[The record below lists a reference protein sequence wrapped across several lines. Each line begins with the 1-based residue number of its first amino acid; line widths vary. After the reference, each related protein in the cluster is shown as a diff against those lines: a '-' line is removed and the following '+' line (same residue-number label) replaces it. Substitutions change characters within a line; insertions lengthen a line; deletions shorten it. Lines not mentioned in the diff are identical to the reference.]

1 MLVSLIDTRCQNEHT
16 MINVVICDDHKIVRE
31 GLSKIIANFP
41 DIKIIADDIASGEE
55 LLQRLRKVEPDLIVL
70 DVSLPGRSGLEV
82 LKQIKILYPDIKVL
96 VLSMYPED
104 QFAIRMLK
112 AGASGYL
119 HKDSAPEVLIE
130 AVRVIYNGGEYLS
143 PAITKL
149 LYREM
154 SSKNQELPHSS
165 LSDREY
171 EVFLAIGEGKPN
183 NQIASQLSLS
193 AKTISTYRARI
204 LNKMNMDNNSD
215 IIKYILLHNL
225 LPAN

>member
-1 MLVSLIDTRCQNEHT
+1 MVYCNQNSLI
-16 MINVVICDDHKIVRE
+16 MINIVLCDDHKIVRE

-41 DIKIIADDIASGEE
+41 DIKILADDIASGEE
-55 LLQRLRKVEPDLIVL
+55 LMQRLRKVEPDLIIL

-82 LKQIKILYPDIKVL
+82 LKQIKIMYPEVKVL

-130 AVRVIYNGGEYLS
+130 AIRTIYSGGEYLS
-143 PAITKL
+143 QAITKL

-154 SSKNQELPHSS
+154 SSKNQDLPHRT

-171 EVFLAIGEGKPN
+171 EVFLAIGEGKAN
-183 NQIASQLSLS
+183 NVIASQLSLS
-193 AKTISTYRARI
+193 AKTISTYRSRI
-204 LNKMNMDNNSD
+204 LTKMTMENNSD

-225 LPAN
+225 LPTT

>member
-1 MLVSLIDTRCQNEHT
+1 

-31 GLSKIIANFP
+31 GLSKIISNFP
-41 DIKIIADDIASGEE
+41 DISILADDIASGEE
-55 LLQRLRKVEPDLIVL
+55 LLQRLRNAQPDIIIL

-82 LKQIKILYPDIKVL
+82 LKQIKIFYPDIKVL

-130 AVRVIYNGGEYLS
+130 AIRTIQQGGEYLS

-154 SSKNQELPHSS
+154 NNKNQELPHKQ

-171 EVFLAIGEGKPN
+171 EVFLAIGEGKAN

-193 AKTISTYRARI
+193 AKTISTYRSRI
-204 LNKMNMDNNSD
+204 LSKMSMENNSD
-215 IIKYILLHNL
+215 MIKYILLHNL
-225 LPAN
+225 LPSA

>member
-1 MLVSLIDTRCQNEHT
+1 
-16 MINVVICDDHKIVRE
+16 MINIVICDDHKIVRE
-31 GLSKIIANFP
+31 GLSKIIDSFP
-41 DIKIIADDIASGEE
+41 DIKIIADDVASGEE
-55 LLQRLRKVEPDLIVL
+55 LMQRLRKVQPDLIVL

-82 LKQIKILYPDIKVL
+82 LKQIKIIYPEIKVL

-119 HKDSAPEVLIE
+119 HKDSEPEVLID
-130 AVRVIYNGGEYLS
+130 AIRTIHNGGEYLS

-154 SSKNQELPHSS
+154 SSKNQDLPHRA

-183 NQIASQLSLS
+183 NQIAAQLSLS
-193 AKTISTYRARI
+193 AKTISTYRSRI
-204 LNKMNMDNNSD
+204 LTKMNMENNSD
-215 IIKYILLHNL
+215 MIKYILLHNL
-225 LPAN
+225 IPTS

>member
-1 MLVSLIDTRCQNEHT
+1 

-41 DIKIIADDIASGEE
+41 DIHIIADDIASGEE
-55 LLQRLRKVEPDLIVL
+55 LLQRLRKTEPDIIVL

-82 LKQIKILYPDIKVL
+82 LKQVKIFYPDIKVL

-130 AVRVIYNGGEYLS
+130 AIRTIQNGSEYLS
-143 PAITKL
+143 PQITKL

-154 SSKNQELPHSS
+154 NNKNQELPHLT

-171 EVFLAIGEGKPN
+171 EVFLAIGEGKAN

-193 AKTISTYRARI
+193 AKTISTYRSRI
-204 LNKMNMDNNSD
+204 LTKLNMDNNSD

-225 LPAN
+225 IPTV

>member
-1 MLVSLIDTRCQNEHT
+1 

-41 DIKIIADDIASGEE
+41 DIHIIADDIASGEE
-55 LLQRLRKVEPDLIVL
+55 LLQRLRKTEPDIIVL

-82 LKQIKILYPDIKVL
+82 LKQVKIFYPEIKVL

-130 AVRVIYNGGEYLS
+130 AIRTIQNGGEYLS
-143 PAITKL
+143 PQITKL

-154 SSKNQELPHSS
+154 NNKNQELPHLT

-171 EVFLAIGEGKPN
+171 EVFLAIGEGKAN

-193 AKTISTYRARI
+193 AKTISTYRSRI
-204 LNKMNMDNNSD
+204 LTKLNMDNNSD

-225 LPAN
+225 IPTA

>member
-1 MLVSLIDTRCQNEHT
+1 
-16 MINVVICDDHKIVRE
+16 MINIVLCDDHKIVRQ
-31 GLSKIIANFP
+31 GLRQIISGYP
-41 DIKIIADDIASGEE
+41 DINILADDIASGEE
-55 LLQRLRKVEPDLIVL
+55 LLQRLRNLEPDMIIL

-82 LKQIKILYPDIKVL
+82 LKQVKIFYPDIKVL

-119 HKDSAPEVLIE
+119 HKDSEPDVLID
-130 AVRVIYNGGEYLS
+130 AIRTIHSGGEYLS
-143 PAITKL
+143 PQITKL

-154 SSKNQELPHSS
+154 NNKNQEMPHKM

-171 EVFLAIGEGKPN
+171 EVFLAIGDGKAN
-183 NQIASQLSLS
+183 NMIADQLKLS
-193 AKTISTYRARI
+193 AKTISTYRSRI
-204 LNKMNMDNNSD
+204 LTKMTMDNNSD

-225 LPAN
+225 SPAAEV

>member
-1 MLVSLIDTRCQNEHT
+1 

-204 LNKMNMDNNSD
+204 LNKMNMDNNSN
-215 IIKYILLHNL
+215 IIFMLSHFLL
-225 LPAN
+225 

>member
-1 MLVSLIDTRCQNEHT
+1 

-41 DIKIIADDIASGEE
+41 DIHIIADDIASGEE
-55 LLQRLRKVEPDLIVL
+55 LLQRLRKEQPDIIIL

-82 LKQIKILYPDIKVL
+82 LKQVKIFYPDIKVL

-119 HKDSAPEVLIE
+119 HKDSAPEVLID
-130 AVRVIYNGGEYLS
+130 AIRTIQSGGEYLS
-143 PAITKL
+143 PQITKL

-154 SSKNQELPHSS
+154 NNKNQELPHLT

-171 EVFLAIGEGKPN
+171 EVFLSIGEGKAN
-183 NQIASQLSLS
+183 NQIANQLSLS
-193 AKTISTYRARI
+193 AKTISTYRSRI
-204 LNKMNMDNNSD
+204 LTKLNMDNNSD
-215 IIKYILLHNL
+215 IIKYMLLHNL
-225 LPAN
+225 IPAT

>member
-1 MLVSLIDTRCQNEHT
+1 
-16 MINVVICDDHKIVRE
+16 MIQVVLCDDHKIVRD
-31 GLSKIIANFP
+31 GLSKIIGSFN
-41 DIKIIADDIASGEE
+41 DIEVIADDIASGEE
-55 LLQRLRKVEPDLIVL
+55 LLQRLRKTQPDVIVL

-82 LKQIKILYPDIKVL
+82 LKQIKIFYPDIKVL

-130 AVRVIYNGGEYLS
+130 AIRTIQDGGEYLS
-143 PAITKL
+143 PQITKL

-154 SSKNQELPHSS
+154 NNKNQELPHKQ
-165 LSDREY
+165 LSDREF
-171 EVFLAIGEGKPN
+171 EVFLAIGEGKAN
-183 NQIASQLSLS
+183 NHIANQLSLS
-193 AKTISTYRARI
+193 AKTISTYRSRI
-204 LNKMNMDNNSD
+204 LTKMTMDNNSE

-225 LPAN
+225 LPTA

>member
-1 MLVSLIDTRCQNEHT
+1 
-16 MINVVICDDHKIVRE
+16 MINTVICDDHKIVRE
-31 GLSKIIANFP
+31 GLSKILSNFP
-41 DIKIIADDIASGEE
+41 DIHVLADDIASGEE
-55 LLQRLRKVEPDLIVL
+55 LLQRLRKEQPDVIVL

-82 LKQIKILYPDIKVL
+82 LKQVKIFYPDIKVL

-119 HKDSAPEVLIE
+119 HKDSAPEVLID
-130 AVRVIYNGGEYLS
+130 AIRTVYSGGEYLS

-154 SSKNQELPHSS
+154 NNKNQDLPHKQ

-171 EVFLAIGEGKPN
+171 EVFLAIGEGKAN
-183 NQIASQLSLS
+183 NQIASQLKLS
-193 AKTISTYRARI
+193 AKTISTYRSRI
-204 LNKMNMDNNSD
+204 LTKMNMDNNSD

-225 LPAN
+225 IPTT

>member
-1 MLVSLIDTRCQNEHT
+1 
-16 MINVVICDDHKIVRE
+16 MINVVLCDDHKIVRQ
-31 GLSKIIANFP
+31 GLRQIISGYP
-41 DIKIIADDIASGEE
+41 DINILADDIASGEE
-55 LLQRLRKVEPDLIVL
+55 LLQRLRTLEPDLIIL

-82 LKQIKILYPDIKVL
+82 LKQVKIFYPDIHIL

-119 HKDSAPEVLIE
+119 HKDSEPDVLID
-130 AVRVIYNGGEYLS
+130 AIRTIDAGGEYLS
-143 PAITKL
+143 PQITKL

-154 SSKNQELPHSS
+154 NNKNQDLPHKL

-171 EVFLAIGEGKPN
+171 EVFLAIGDGKAN
-183 NQIASQLSLS
+183 NFIASQLKLS
-193 AKTISTYRARI
+193 AKTISTYRSRI
-204 LNKMNMDNNSD
+204 LTKMNMDNNSD

-225 LPAN
+225 SPTAQV

>member
-1 MLVSLIDTRCQNEHT
+1 
-16 MINVVICDDHKIVRE
+16 MISIAICDDHKIVRK
-31 GLSKIIANFP
+31 GLSMIISNFP

-55 LLQRLRKVEPDLIVL
+55 LLQRLRSAKPDLVIL

-82 LKQIKILYPDIKVL
+82 LKQIRILYPDLKVL

-119 HKDSAPEVLIE
+119 HKDSAPEMLIE
-130 AVRVIYNGGEYLS
+130 AIRNIYRGGEYLS
-143 PAITKL
+143 PSITKL

-154 SSKNQELPHSS
+154 SAKNQEMPHCS

-171 EVFLAIGEGKPN
+171 EVFLSIGEGKPN

-193 AKTISTYRARI
+193 AKTISTYRTRI
-204 LNKMNMDNNSD
+204 LNKMSMDNNSD

-225 LPAN
+225 IPAS

>member
-1 MLVSLIDTRCQNEHT
+1 

>member
-1 MLVSLIDTRCQNEHT
+1 
-16 MINVVICDDHKIVRE
+16 MIKVVICDDHKIVRQ
-31 GLSKIIANFP
+31 GIKQIIDGYP
-41 DIKIIADDIASGEE
+41 DIDILADDISSGEE
-55 LLQRLRKVEPDLIVL
+55 LLQRLRKIEPDVIIL

-82 LKQIKILYPDIKVL
+82 LKQVKIFYPDVNVL

-119 HKDSAPEVLIE
+119 HKDSEPEVLID
-130 AVRVIYNGGEYLS
+130 AIRTIHDGGEYLS
-143 PAITKL
+143 PQITKL

-154 SSKNQELPHSS
+154 NNKNQDLPHKT

-183 NQIASQLSLS
+183 NFIAAQLKLS
-193 AKTISTYRARI
+193 AKTISTYRSRI
-204 LNKMNMDNNSD
+204 LTKMNMDNNSD

-225 LPAN
+225 SPVAQM

>member
-1 MLVSLIDTRCQNEHT
+1 
-16 MINVVICDDHKIVRE
+16 MINAIICDDHKIVRE

-41 DIKIIADDIASGEE
+41 DINILADDIASGEE
-55 LLQRLRKVEPDLIVL
+55 LLQRLRKVQPDIIVL

-82 LKQIKILYPDIKVL
+82 LKQIKIFYPEIKVL

-119 HKDSAPEVLIE
+119 HKDSAPDVLIDAIRTIHE
-130 AVRVIYNGGEYLS
+130 GGEYLS

-154 SSKNQELPHSS
+154 NNKSQGLPHKQ

-171 EVFLAIGEGKPN
+171 EVFLAIGEGKAN
-183 NQIASQLSLS
+183 NQIADQLSLS
-193 AKTISTYRARI
+193 AKTISTYRSRI
-204 LNKMNMDNNSD
+204 LTKMNMDNNSD

-225 LPAN
+225 LPSA

>member
-1 MLVSLIDTRCQNEHT
+1 
-16 MINVVICDDHKIVRE
+16 MINTIICDDHKIVRE
-31 GLSKIIANFP
+31 GLSKIISNFP
-41 DIKIIADDIASGEE
+41 DINILADDVSSGEE
-55 LLQRLRKVEPDLIVL
+55 LLQRLRKVQPDIIVL

-82 LKQIKILYPDIKVL
+82 LKQIKIFYPEIKVL

-119 HKDSAPEVLIE
+119 HKDSAPDVLIE
-130 AVRVIYNGGEYLS
+130 AIRTIHNGGEYLS

-154 SSKNQELPHSS
+154 NNKSQGLPHNQ

-171 EVFLAIGEGKPN
+171 EVFLAIGEGKAN
-183 NQIASQLSLS
+183 NQIADQLSLS
-193 AKTISTYRARI
+193 AKTISTYRSRI
-204 LNKMNMDNNSD
+204 LTKMNMDNNSD

-225 LPAN
+225 LPSA

>member
-1 MLVSLIDTRCQNEHT
+1 
-16 MINVVICDDHKIVRE
+16 MINTIICDDHKIVRE

-41 DIKIIADDIASGEE
+41 DINILADDISSGEE
-55 LLQRLRKVEPDLIVL
+55 LLQRLRKVQPDIIVL

-82 LKQIKILYPDIKVL
+82 LKQVKIFYPEIQVL

-119 HKDSAPEVLIE
+119 HKDSAPEVLID
-130 AVRVIYNGGEYLS
+130 AIRTIHDGGEYLS

-154 SSKNQELPHSS
+154 NNKNQELPHKQ

-171 EVFLAIGEGKPN
+171 EVFLAIGEGKAN

-193 AKTISTYRARI
+193 AKTISTYRSRI
-204 LNKMNMDNNSD
+204 LTKMNMDNNSD

-225 LPAN
+225 LPSV

>member
-1 MLVSLIDTRCQNEHT
+1 

-31 GLSKIIANFP
+31 GLSKIISNFP
-41 DIKIIADDIASGEE
+41 DISIMADDIASGEE
-55 LLQRLRKVEPDLIVL
+55 LLQRLRSAQPDIIIL

-82 LKQIKILYPDIKVL
+82 LKQIKIFYPDIKVL

-119 HKDSAPEVLIE
+119 HIE
-130 AVRVIYNGGEYLS
+130 AIRTIQQGGEYLS

-154 SSKNQELPHSS
+154 NNKNQELPHKQ

-171 EVFLAIGEGKPN
+171 EVFLAIGEGKAN

-193 AKTISTYRARI
+193 AKTISTYRSRI
-204 LNKMNMDNNSD
+204 LSKMSMENNSD
-215 IIKYILLHNL
+215 MIKYILIHNL
-225 LPAN
+225 LPSA

>member
-1 MLVSLIDTRCQNEHT
+1 
-16 MINVVICDDHKIVRE
+16 MINAIICDDHKIVRE
-31 GLSKIIANFP
+31 GLSKIITNFP
-41 DIKIIADDIASGEE
+41 DINILADDIASGEE
-55 LLQRLRKVEPDLIVL
+55 LLQRLRKVQPDIIVL

-82 LKQIKILYPDIKVL
+82 LKQIKIFYPEIKVL

-119 HKDSAPEVLIE
+119 HKDSAPDVLID
-130 AVRVIYNGGEYLS
+130 AIRTIHDGGEYLS

-154 SSKNQELPHSS
+154 NNKSQGLPHKM

-171 EVFLAIGEGKPN
+171 EVFLAIGEGKAN
-183 NQIASQLSLS
+183 NQIADQLSLS
-193 AKTISTYRARI
+193 AKTISTYRSRI
-204 LNKMNMDNNSD
+204 LTKMNMDNNSD

-225 LPAN
+225 LPSA

>member
-1 MLVSLIDTRCQNEHT
+1 
-16 MINVVICDDHKIVRE
+16 MINAIICDDHKIVRE
-31 GLSKIIANFP
+31 GLSKIFSSFP
-41 DIKIIADDIASGEE
+41 DINIMADDIASGEE
-55 LLQRLRKVEPDLIVL
+55 LLQRLRKVQPDIIVL

-82 LKQIKILYPDIKVL
+82 LKQVKIFYPEIKVL

-119 HKDSAPEVLIE
+119 HKDSAPELLIE
-130 AVRVIYNGGEYLS
+130 AIRTIHEGGEYLS
-143 PAITKL
+143 PQITKL

-154 SSKNQELPHSS
+154 NNKNQDLPHKL
-165 LSDREY
+165 LSDREF

-193 AKTISTYRARI
+193 AKTISTYRSRI
-204 LNKMNMDNNSD
+204 LSKMNMENNSEM
-215 IIKYILLHNL
+215 IKYILLHNL
-225 LPAN
+225 LPSV

>member
-1 MLVSLIDTRCQNEHT
+1 
-16 MINVVICDDHKIVRE
+16 MINIVLCDDHKIVRQ
-31 GLSKIIANFP
+31 GLRQIISGYP
-41 DIKIIADDIASGEE
+41 DIQILADDIASGEE
-55 LLQRLRKVEPDLIVL
+55 LLQRLRSLEPDVIIL

-82 LKQIKILYPDIKVL
+82 LKQVKIFYPDIHVL

-119 HKDSAPEVLIE
+119 HKDSEPDVLID
-130 AVRVIYNGGEYLS
+130 AIRTIDSGGEYLS
-143 PAITKL
+143 PQITKL

-154 SSKNQELPHSS
+154 NNKNQDMPHKL

-171 EVFLAIGEGKPN
+171 EVFLAIGEGKAN
-183 NQIASQLSLS
+183 NFIASQLKLS
-193 AKTISTYRARI
+193 AKTISTYRSRI
-204 LNKMNMDNNSD
+204 LTKMNMDNNSD

-225 LPAN
+225 SPMAQV

>member
-1 MLVSLIDTRCQNEHT
+1 
-16 MINVVICDDHKIVRE
+16 MIKIAICDDHKIVRE
-31 GLSKIIANFP
+31 GLRQIVSNFN
-41 DIKIIADDIASGEE
+41 DIEIVADDISSGEE
-55 LLQRLRKVEPDLIVL
+55 LVQRLRKITPDVVIL

-82 LKQIKILYPDIKVL
+82 LKQIKIFYPEMKVL

-119 HKDSAPEVLIE
+119 HKDSEPNVLIE
-130 AVRVIYNGGEYLS
+130 AIRTVYNGGEFLS
-143 PAITKL
+143 PQITKL

-154 SSKNQELPHSS
+154 NNNNQGLPHTT

-183 NQIASQLSLS
+183 NMIADQLSLS
-193 AKTISTYRARI
+193 AKTISTYRSRI
-204 LNKMNMDNNSD
+204 LQKMNMDNNSD

-225 LPAN
+225 APTAQL

>member
-1 MLVSLIDTRCQNEHT
+1 

-41 DIKIIADDIASGEE
+41 DIHIIADDIASGEE
-55 LLQRLRKVEPDLIVL
+55 LLQRLRKTEPDIIVL

-82 LKQIKILYPDIKVL
+82 LKQVKIFYPDIKVL

-130 AVRVIYNGGEYLS
+130 AIRTIQNGGEYLS
-143 PAITKL
+143 PQITKL

-154 SSKNQELPHSS
+154 NNKNQELPHLT

-171 EVFLAIGEGKPN
+171 EVFLAIGEGKAN

-193 AKTISTYRARI
+193 AKTISTYRSRI
-204 LNKMNMDNNSD
+204 LTKLNMDNNSD
-215 IIKYILLHNL
+215 IIKFILLHNL
-225 LPAN
+225 IPTV

>member
-1 MLVSLIDTRCQNEHT
+1 

-31 GLSKIIANFP
+31 GLSKIISNFP
-41 DIKIIADDIASGEE
+41 DISILADDIASGEE
-55 LLQRLRKVEPDLIVL
+55 LMQRLRAKRPDIIIL

-82 LKQIKILYPDIKVL
+82 LKQVKIMYPEIKVL

-130 AVRVIYNGGEYLS
+130 AIRTIQDGGEYLS

-154 SSKNQELPHSS
+154 NSKNQELPHKQ
-165 LSDREY
+165 LSDREF
-171 EVFLAIGEGKPN
+171 EVFLAIGEGKAN
-183 NQIASQLSLS
+183 NQIAQQLSLS

-204 LNKMNMDNNSD
+204 LSKMNMENNSD
-215 IIKYILLHNL
+215 MIKYILLHNL
-225 LPAN
+225 LPSA

>member
-1 MLVSLIDTRCQNEHT
+1 
-16 MINVVICDDHKIVRE
+16 MIRLAICDDHKIVRE
-31 GLSKIIANFP
+31 GIRQIIDGFP
-41 DIKIIADDIASGEE
+41 DIDIVTDDISSGEE
-55 LLQRLRKVEPDLIVL
+55 LLQKLRKVTVDVIVL

-82 LKQIKILYPDIKVL
+82 LKQVKIFYPETNVL

-119 HKDSAPEVLIE
+119 HKDSSPDVLIE
-130 AVRVIYNGGEYLS
+130 AIRTIAKGGEYLS
-143 PAITKL
+143 AEITKL

-154 SSKNQELPHSS
+154 NNKNQELPHTS

-183 NQIASQLSLS
+183 NMIANQLSLS
-193 AKTISTYRARI
+193 AKTISTYRSRI
-204 LNKMNMDNNSD
+204 LNKMKMDNNSEM
-215 IIKYILLHNL
+215 IKYILLHDL
-225 LPAN
+225 APAV

>member
-1 MLVSLIDTRCQNEHT
+1 
-16 MINVVICDDHKIVRE
+16 MINIVLCDDHKIVRE

-41 DIKIIADDIASGEE
+41 DIKILADDIASGEE
-55 LLQRLRKVEPDLIVL
+55 LMQRLRKVEPDLIIL

-82 LKQIKILYPDIKVL
+82 LKQIKIMYPEVKVL

-119 HKDSAPEVLIE
+119 HKDSAPEVLID
-130 AVRVIYNGGEYLS
+130 AIRTIYSGGEYLS

-154 SSKNQELPHSS
+154 SSKNQDLPHRT

-171 EVFLAIGEGKPN
+171 EVFLAIGEGKAN
-183 NQIASQLSLS
+183 NVIASQLSLS
-193 AKTISTYRARI
+193 AKTISTYRSRI
-204 LNKMNMDNNSD
+204 LTKMTMENNSD

-225 LPAN
+225 LPTT